1 MPYENTVLVLKE
13 VTGGYSV
20 LSRAATGIFRAEKEN
35 GAFSFVFSPANLAPA
50 GDGEF
55 YLALSLKE
63 GKIFFFSLG
72 KNPSVFRKT
81 LPDSCGGKGVAVGV
95 IYVENNLPALVCFA
109 ASEKGQDIRK
119 FKKTLSA
126 EYGKLFLTDF
136 PFASSSVKTQIIRAE
151 NIQKTAAQT
160 EEKEENDD
168 YLREIK
174 IPIKKPPFPAPTSAP
189 VSAPPPSLAY
199 DDEVVATENYY
210 ENDGE
215 NFENIKKELD
225 EKLKIISKKDENYV
239 RTENGENACRG
250 GKTPQEDGEDADFFE
265 DEENADDGEGRENS
279 ENPYFDRVKDNIEAI
294 FKRFPEETGLKSALP
309 KSRFARVYY
318 SKEKYYVVGVIE
330 DADGKEKYICY
341 GVPSKY
347 SDTPPKQLDGFCS
360 FLPLSLFKPLGDGFW
375 MMFQDAVTGK
385 CVKMNK

>member
-20 LSRAATGIFRAEKEN
+20 LNRAATGIFRAEREN

-50 GDGEF
+50 GGGEF
-55 YLALSLKE
+55 YIALSPKE
-63 GKIFFFSLG
+63 GKMFFFPLG
-72 KNPSVFRKT
+72 KHPSVFRKT
-81 LPDSCGGKGVAVGV
+81 LPDTFGGKSVAVGV

-109 ASEKGQDIRK
+109 SSDKGRDIKK
-119 FKKTLSA
+119 FKKTFTA
-126 EYGKLFLTDF
+126 EYPKLFSADF
-136 PFASSSVKTQIIRAE
+136 PFTSSSVKTETAQAE
-151 NIQKTAAQT
+151 KT
-160 EEKEENDD
+160 ENAGLLTHSFTDNGT
-168 YLREIK
+168 
-174 IPIKKPPFPAPTSAP
+174 IKKEGYYPPASGADLSGDTPLNS
-189 VSAPPPSLAY
+189 VY

-210 ENDGE
+210 EKDGD
-215 NFENIKKELD
+215 NFEDIKKELD
-225 EKLKIISKKDENYV
+225 EKLKLISKKDGNYV
-239 RTENGENACRG
+239 RIENGENACG
-250 GKTPQEDGEDADFFE
+250 IDKSPTKDDEETDFFK
-265 DEENADDGEGRENS
+265 DEEDADDGEGTAGDAKA
-279 ENPYFDRVKDNIEAI
+279 PYFDRVKDNIEAI

-347 SDTPPKQLDGFCS
+347 SETPPKQLDGFCS

-375 MMFQDAVTGK
+375 MMFQDAITGK